1 VSALTPPEGRTLVSV
16 LTVTSSSA
24 TASLTLTQ
32 TVLGAWLLVRVADS
46 DTLLE
51 IDHHTAQRLVRGL
64 EKVGTA

>member
-1 VSALTPPEGRTLVSV
+1 MMPPEGRTLVSV
-16 LTVTSSSA
+16 LTATSSGQ

-51 IDHHTAQRLVRGL
+51 IDRHTAQRLIRGL